1 MAEADLYET
10 DPVAWAEGQ
19 AAALR
24 HAAAAGSDLPIDFEH
39 LAEEVEELAD
49 RRRDALEAALTR
61 TIEHLLKLEHSPA
74 TAPRR
79 QWLLSV
85 AEHRVR
91 AQTLTEDSGRLRQ
104 QLPGLLPRAWRNA
117 RKLAVR
123 GMAID
128 GVDPGGLP
136 VDLPYSLDQ
145 ILDDDWLP
153 GPAAA
158 GPGQS

>member
-10 DPVAWAEGQ
+10 DPVAWAEDQ

-24 HAAAAGSDLPIDFEH
+24 QAAAAGSNLPIDFEH

-79 QWLLSV
+79 QWPLSV

-91 AQTLTEDSGRLRQ
+91 AQTLIEDSGRLRQ
-104 QLPGLLPRAWRNA
+104 QLPDLLPRAWRNA
-117 RKLAVR
+117 RKLAVK
-123 GMAID
+123 GLAID
-128 GVDPGGLP
+128 GVDPSGLP
-136 VDLPYSLDQ
+136 ADLPYSMDQ

-153 GPAAA
+153 EPAAA
-158 GPGQS
+158 GPGRS

>member
-1 MAEADLYET
+1 MTEVDLYET
-10 DPVAWAEGQ
+10 DPVAWAERQ

-24 HAAAAGSDLPIDFEH
+24 RAAAAGSDLPIDFEH

-61 TIEHLLKLEHSPA
+61 TVEHLLKLEHSPA
-74 TAPRR
+74 VAPRR

-91 AQTLTEDSGRLRQ
+91 AQTLLEDSGRLRQ
-104 QLPGLLPRAWRNA
+104 QLPDLLPRVWRNA
-117 RKLAVR
+117 RKLAAK
-123 GMAID
+123 GLAID
-128 GVDPGGLP
+128 GVDPRGLP
-136 VDLPYSLDQ
+136 AGLPYTTDQ

-153 GPAAA
+153 EPAAA
-158 GPGQS
+158 AAPQS

>member
-1 MAEADLYET
+1 M
-10 DPVAWAEGQ
+10 
-19 AAALR
+19 R

-49 RRRDALEAALTR
+49 RRRDALSEAALTR
-61 TIEHLLKLEHSPA
+61 TIEHLLKLELSPA
-74 TAPRR
+74 AAPRR

-117 RKLAVR
+117 RKLAVK

-128 GVDPGGLP
+128 GESRAGCRSICPTAWTESSTMTGCRGRLRQAP
-136 VDLPYSLDQ
+136 V
-145 ILDDDWLP
+145 
-153 GPAAA
+153 GA
-158 GPGQS
+158 